1 MADLKNQHFLQ
12 KAYLDGFAATDVPDH
27 WRKTTAIWVLNKD
40 TGVISLHS
48 TQNTAARSYYYSF
61 MDRTGAMNPTI
72 EKWFNPVENQFVR
85 IRQHIRD
92 HIEEVNLTGQASNL
106 DPKYKRSLA
115 EYVYIH
121 IIRVPK
127 IFDDIRR
134 QAETYERETAQKHG
148 VQPDP
153 NMAKVLALRTMI
165 RIGQSPGMNIVD
177 SLMSRCLDVEFY
189 PRTKVSLPTSDTP
202 VMMYDET
209 RGAGLAYGSTTVFF
223 PLESSIMLR
232 FAEFGDNAKLV
243 KQRYV
248 GMARPLPQLV
258 GAHAQK
264 EIYCRDPHVLEEVAT
279 FLGLKT
285 TLRDPRPPKLQTS

>member
-1 MADLKNQHFLQ
+1 
-12 KAYLDGFAATDVPDH
+12 
-27 WRKTTAIWVLNKD
+27 
-40 TGVISLHS
+40 
-48 TQNTAARSYYYSF
+48 
-61 MDRTGAMNPTI
+61 
-72 EKWFNPVENQFVR
+72 
-85 IRQHIRD
+85 
-92 HIEEVNLTGQASNL
+92 
-106 DPKYKRSLA
+106 
-115 EYVYIH
+115 
-121 IIRVPK
+121 
-127 IFDDIRR
+127 
-134 QAETYERETAQKHG
+134 
-148 VQPDP
+148 
-153 NMAKVLALRTMI
+153 MAKFLALRTMI

-209 RGAGLAYGSTTVFF
+209 RGAGLAHASTTVFF

-243 KQRYV
+243 KQRYM
-248 GMARPLPQLV
+248 GTATPLLQLV

-264 EIYCRDPHVLEEVAT
+264 EIYCRDPHVLEEVGT